1 MAILNFLSMQAESI
15 WKNIKCRL
23 KEEKWDDIK

>member
-15 WKNIKCRL
+15 WKNIKYRL